1 MEPDRE
7 MINFWL
13 DNLKKEIEESKNTI
27 DDEIREIEGTISNER
42 VWLKGSSTELEEELH
57 NHNIITLNAYLEI
70 LKEMKR

>member
-57 NHNIITLNAYLEI
+57 NPNIITLNAYLEI